1 MVSREEKIPF
11 SNSSTPRA
19 SGLLQNRGSTRY
31 FSTKAK
37 KTKTSDLSTK
47 SHTHWEACFKTNF
60 FSLVNFGTPLSP
72 KALCPLAEP
81 LLPDSVGAVGIDEA
95 GATTELTARFLE
107 GEGGLVRRK
116 AVKNKFKVT
125 KNGQIALTCH
135 YYQRI
140 PPSASESLLNQRL
153 VHPPPHHRLLTP
165 SDRPTD
171 LHKNQQ

>member
-1 MVSREEKIPF
+1 M
-11 SNSSTPRA
+11 NM
-19 SGLLQNRGSTRY
+19 
-31 FSTKAK
+31 
-37 KTKTSDLSTK
+37 
-47 SHTHWEACFKTNF
+47 NF
-60 FSLVNFGTPLSP
+60 FGLINFGTPLSP
-72 KALCPLAEP
+72 EALCPLAEP
-81 LLPDSVGAVGIDEA
+81 LPPNSFDEA
-95 GATTELTARFLE
+95 EVEVAGLTTELTARFLE

-140 PPSASESLLNQRL
+140 PPSASESLLNQQL
-153 VHPPPHHRLLTP
+153 VRPLPHHRLLTP

>member
-1 MVSREEKIPF
+1 VPATGDFLPTTSAVELSVVPATKSPNRLSSFDGLGGNWAMVSREEKIPF

-107 GEGGLVRRK
+107 GEGGLRRRK
-116 AVKNKFKVT
+116 AIKNKHKT
-125 KNGQIALTCH
+125 
-135 YYQRI
+135 
-140 PPSASESLLNQRL
+140 SE
-153 VHPPPHHRLLTP
+153 
-165 SDRPTD
+165 
-171 LHKNQQ
+171 KY